1 MENHRIFS
9 TLPSLM
15 KSRFSPTL
23 PYGIAAFDA
32 GAANLIFSLVKKL
45 PSMPVWLDLDGPAKA
60 LWSQYFPDMVT
71 PNQPL
76 TKDLSSVIT
85 GTGWGS
91 DLEHRARLRAR
102 ELGVP
107 TIGVLD
113 HWTNYE
119 QRFSR
124 QGNTCLSDEIWV
136 FDPHAES
143 IAQETFPGIPIFLRN
158 NDYIEQEASEIKPL
172 GGVKSSDILYLLE
185 PARSY
190 WNRAI
195 PGEFQALDYFL
206 GKINKLK
213 PLIIDNI
220 WIRPHPSEQTNKYD
234 NYLNRKAGPSIQL
247 TTKSLTEEISRVKY
261 VVGCQTFAMVI
272 ALRAGRTVYS
282 SLPPWAPPC
291 ALPHP
296 EIVHLKNI

>member
-15 KSRFSPTL
+15 KSRFSPAL

-119 QRFSR
+119 PRFSR
-124 QGNTCLSDEIWV
+124 QGNTCLPDEIWV
-136 FDPHAES
+136 FDRHADY
-143 IAQETFPGIPIFLRN
+143 IAHETFPGTPIFLRN
-158 NDYIEQEASEIKPL
+158 NDYIEQEASKIEPL
-172 GGVKSSDILYLLE
+172 GSVNSNDVLYLLE
-185 PARSY
+185 PVRSY

-195 PGEFQALDYFL
+195 PGEFQAFDYFL
-206 GKINKLK
+206 GQIDKLN

-234 NYLNRKAGPSIQL
+234 KYLNRKTGPSIKL
-247 TTKSLTEEISRVKY
+247 ATRSLTEEISRVKY

-272 ALRAGRTVYS
+272 ALRAGRAVYS

-291 ALPHP
+291 TLPHP
-296 EIVHLKNI
+296 EIIHLKKI